1 MTFSTF
7 FLSLTLDFFISY
19 SLLQIPLF
27 SVAYFVMLR
36 LLSANLLT
44 NKNWLC

>member
-7 FLSLTLDFFISY
+7 FLFLTLDFFIPY

-27 SVAYFVMLR
+27 SMAHFVMLR
-36 LLSANLLT
+36 LLSAYLLT
-44 NKNWLC
+44 NKNRLC